1 VNNGQSP
8 PVQSFRR
15 SYRSRIDGESAVPAA
30 YEEPA
35 QSDVPD
41 SSMPIVEAFVCETH
55 SAALLAA
62 TIASVVNAF
71 KRQDVDKSE
80 AALKPFVPREP
91 ALIAV
96 LRNGMLET
104 DLDEDT
110 LGIISDFFDD
120 LAPARIA
127 IDQYF
132 ADANHIGTDRASV
145 LHLLPLSNTW
155 RRACQDAVVAARQ
168 LHGYL
173 GKLPA
178 QYTSNSEVLIK
189 LLEEAAA
196 GGSPCLNA
204 RGQISIPDLPQRR
217 RTARR
222 TICQPCKITYNR
234 TTAQA
239 FVRDVS
245 PGGFGLERA
254 PQLAPKSL
262 VLIELPSGRRFAGV
276 VTWSNGP
283 SAGVRFSRTL
293 LPNDPLLSG

>member
-1 VNNGQSP
+1 MH
-8 PVQSFRR
+8 
-15 SYRSRIDGESAVPAA
+15 DELAPADT
-30 YEEPA
+30 
-35 QSDVPD
+35 SD
-41 SSMPIVEAFVCETH
+41 SSMPILEAFVCETH
-55 SAALLAA
+55 SAALLTAA
-62 TIASVVNAF
+62 IASVINAF
-71 KRQDVDKSE
+71 KRSDLDKSE
-80 AALKPFVPREP
+80 AALKPYVPHEP

-110 LGIISDFFDD
+110 LAIISDFFDD

-132 ADANHIGTDRASV
+132 ADANHIGSARAAV
-145 LHLLPLSNTW
+145 LHQLPLSNTW
-155 RRACQDAVVAARQ
+155 RRACEDALVAVRQ

-173 GKLPA
+173 GQLPS
-178 QYTSNSEVLIK
+178 QYTSNSEVLIE
-189 LLEEAAA
+189 LLQEAAT
-196 GGSPCLNA
+196 GSSPCLDVN
-204 RGQISIPDLPQRR
+204 GQISIPDLPQRR

-222 TICQPCKITYNR
+222 TLCQPCKITYNR
-234 TTAQA
+234 TTSQA

-254 PQLAPKSL
+254 PQLPPKSL
-262 VLIELPSGRRFAGV
+262 VLIELPSGRRFTGV
-276 VTWSNGP
+276 VVWSNGS

>member
-1 VNNGQSP
+1 MP
-8 PVQSFRR
+8 PIRR
-15 SYRSRIDGESAVPAA
+15 SYRARYQGESPALH
-30 YEEPA
+30 EEPA
-35 QSDVPD
+35 TSDFSD
-41 SSMPIVEAFVCETH
+41 ADMPVIEALVCETH
-55 SAALLAA
+55 SAALLTA
-62 TIASVVNAF
+62 TVASAVNAF
-71 KRQDVDKSE
+71 KRPEIDKDE
-80 AALKPFVPREP
+80 TALKPYVPIEP

-104 DLDEDT
+104 ELDEDT
-110 LGIISDFFDD
+110 LAIISDFFDD

-132 ADANHIGTDRASV
+132 ADANHIGTARAAV

-155 RRACQDAVVAARQ
+155 RRACEDALVAVRQ

-173 GKLPA
+173 GQLPS
-178 QYTSNSEVLIK
+178 QYTTNSEMLIG
-189 LLEEAAA
+189 LLQDTAS

-204 RGQISIPDLPQRR
+204 QGRIVVPDLPQRR
-217 RTARR
+217 QSARR

-234 TTAQA
+234 TTSEA

-254 PQLAPKSL
+254 PQLPPKSL
-262 VLIELPSGRRFAGV
+262 VQIELPSGRRFSGV
-276 VTWSNGP
+276 VVWSSGS
-283 SAGVRFSRTL
+283 SAGVRFSRSL